1 MTKSFCRLYLVS
13 PAISDPQAFAPALQA
28 ACAAGDVAAVLLRLA
43 TGDERAAVN
52 LVKDLAPV
60 VQDAGAALIVAG
72 PAAIA
77 VRGGAD
83 GAHLDIRDVEEPA
96 SLLEDAATQLRPQ
109 RILGV
114 GGLKSRHIAMQ
125 AGEADVDY
133 VMFGEPRPDGSI
145 PPAAETLERASWWA
159 EIFSTPC
166 VAFAPTL
173 DDVGPLAAAGVEFVA
188 LGDAAWTHPAGPAA
202 AIGEAL
208 ASIAAHIPAES

>member
-1 MTKSFCRLYLVS
+1 MTKPFCRLYLVS
-13 PAISDPQAFAPALQA
+13 PAVTDPRAFAPVLKA
-28 ACAAGDVAAVLLRLA
+28 ACAAGDVAAVLLRLV
-43 TGDERAAVN
+43 TDDERAAVN
-52 LVKDLAPV
+52 IVKDLAPI

-72 PAAIA
+72 PAAVA

-83 GAHLDIRDVEEPA
+83 GAHLDIRSMEEPA
-96 SLLEDAATQLRPQ
+96 GVLEDAASQLRPQ

-145 PPAAETLERASWWA
+145 PPASETLERAGWWA
-159 EIFSTPC
+159 AIFSIPC

-188 LGDAAWTHPAGPAA
+188 LGDAAWTHPAGPAE
-202 AIGEAL
+202 AISEAL
-208 ASIAAHIPAES
+208 ASIAANVPAEP